1 MKNIIL
7 VSVSGGKDSQ
17 AVLNYCL
24 SKYPKNKLIAYF
36 CDTGWEADE
45 TYDHIKYL
53 EDTLKIEIIRVKSDK
68 YDGFED
74 MCIKRKSFPSRVRR
88 FCTEELKII
97 PSTNFIRSYIKKGFK
112 VKNYVGV
119 RKEES
124 VSKKLTLPKIV
135 NGVKLLIAPKR
146 DIENKYKTTFLGLL
160 PKPTK
165 RKDGSYSYPKK
176 AKEFYSKQNAVT
188 TVQPII
194 DWKEKEVYLYNIKS
208 GTKNNPLYSKGCTR
222 VGCYPCINANNNEL
236 GMLQEDRI
244 NRVVEL
250 EKKVQAVNKRVK
262 PVFLHKKKGE
272 LKSFDHY
279 CSNLKFNT
287 LGLDLGCIN
296 HLGICE

>member
-24 SKYPKNKLIAYF
+24 KKYPKEKLLAYF
-36 CDTGWEADE
+36 CDTGWEAPE
-45 TYDHIKYL
+45 TYEHIKYL
-53 EDTLKIEIIRVKSDK
+53 EKTLKINIIRVKSEK
-68 YDGFED
+68 YENFED

-97 PSTNFIRSYIKKGFK
+97 PSTNFIKSYIKKGYK

-124 VSKKLTLPKIV
+124 NSKKLTTSKII
-135 NGVKLLIAPKR
+135 NGVEWLITPKR

-160 PKPTK
+160 PKARK
-165 RKDGSYSYPKK
+165 REDGTYSYPKK
-176 AKEFYSKQNAVT
+176 AKDFYSKKNSVT

-194 DWKEKEVYLYNIKS
+194 EWKEKEVYKYNIKS
-208 GTKNNPLYSKGCTR
+208 GTKNNPLYFKGCTR
-222 VGCYPCINANNNEL
+222 VGCFPCVNANNSEL
-236 GMLQEDRI
+236 GILPQDI
-244 NRVVEL
+244 IDRVVAL
-250 EKKVQAVNKRVK
+250 EKKVQAVNKNVK
-262 PVFLHKKKGE
+262 PVFLHKKSGE
-272 LKSFDHY
+272 LKSFDYH
-279 CSNLKFNT
+279 CSNLKYNP